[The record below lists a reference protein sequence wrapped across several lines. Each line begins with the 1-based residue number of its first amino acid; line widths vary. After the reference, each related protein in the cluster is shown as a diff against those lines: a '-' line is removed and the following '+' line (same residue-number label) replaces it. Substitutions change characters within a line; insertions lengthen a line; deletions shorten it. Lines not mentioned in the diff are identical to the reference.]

1 MVGTEG
7 IAPSASC
14 MSGRRSATELRP
26 DVNGGRDGTR
36 THLFHRDRED
46 SPLFV
51 FTPHKLAPGAGAAAT
66 RECEMVGA
74 ERLARSRL
82 PDSESGGSAVPR
94 EPRAEKLPFL
104 AGLAPASDS
113 P

>member
-1 MVGTEG
+1 MNDAPAFHDPRFGWESFATFAGGFERCLFWLMCVVCHTASWLR
-7 IAPSASC
+7 IAVS
-14 MSGRRSATELRP
+14 T
-26 DVNGGRDGTR
+26 
-36 THLFHRDRED
+36 
-46 SPLFV
+46 
-51 FTPHKLAPGAGAAAT
+51 
-66 RECEMVGA
+66 CEVVGA